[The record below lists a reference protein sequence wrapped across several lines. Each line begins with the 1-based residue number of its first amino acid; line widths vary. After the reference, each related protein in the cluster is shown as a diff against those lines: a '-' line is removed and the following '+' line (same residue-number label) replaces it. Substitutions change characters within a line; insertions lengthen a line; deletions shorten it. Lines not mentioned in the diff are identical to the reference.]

1 LRSDV
6 LIHLEQP
13 EYVVNVQ
20 RPAATLTQFAPF
32 IAYNA
37 IGVHP
42 STTRINGPTKTEAT
56 QSQQSILW
64 PAMPAMI
71 TDPFAGSPD
80 NYARKS
86 VRVLIGLLITIIR
99 APPVGA

>member
-1 LRSDV
+1 MERR
-6 LIHLEQP
+6 EQP

-32 IAYNA
+32 KPFRAYNA